1 MLPLTN
7 TDTYHT
13 DTKYL
18 ISLLSHLND
27 IGYETDNREILA
39 ICVECLSSSN
49 KHLVQAAA
57 AFLISSGL
65 DGKLL
70 VLNAVRDKDTFIH
83 GEIIYNTNK
92 ILNPHLR
99 LKTQTGTNA

>member
-1 MLPLTN
+1 MFSLTN

-13 DTKYL
+13 DTKHL
-18 ISLLSHLND
+18 ISLLSHLSN
-27 IGYETDNREILA
+27 ICFETDNRQILGL
-39 ICVECLSSSN
+39 CVECMQSSN

-57 AFLISSGL
+57 VFLITSGL

-70 VLNAVRDKDTFIH
+70 VLNAVRDKDNFIH
-83 GEIIYNTNK
+83 GEIIFNTNR

-99 LKTQTGTNA
+99 LKTQTN